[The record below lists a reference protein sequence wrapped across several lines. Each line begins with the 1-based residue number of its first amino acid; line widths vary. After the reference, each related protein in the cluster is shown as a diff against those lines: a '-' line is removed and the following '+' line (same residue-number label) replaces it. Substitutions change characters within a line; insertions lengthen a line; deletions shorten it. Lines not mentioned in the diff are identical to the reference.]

1 MVDLINKKIIL
12 VNSVKIA
19 QMQIQQEEK
28 ADGKGSFYV
37 MGDDKP
43 LAEMTYTIANNKLM
57 IIQHTEVDDVLQGKH
72 AGHELIDA
80 GVSYAREKGL
90 KIFPLCPFVKS
101 VFEKNED
108 KYKDV
113 WNK

>member
-19 QMQIQQEEK
+19 QMLIQHEEK

-43 LAEMTYTIANNKLM
+43 LAEMTYSMPNSKLM
-57 IIQHTEVDDVLQGKH
+57 IIQHTEVDDVLQGKNV
-72 AGHELIDA
+72 GHQLIDA
-80 GVSYAREKGL
+80 AVNYARERGL

-101 VFEKNED
+101 VFTKNEEQ
-108 KYKDV
+108 YKDV